1 MKYGIS
7 LYGAELLEFE
17 SLIIDYLLC
26 EISYKDLQR
35 LIVITLE
42 KAWNLSYFRQE
53 KHLFTAY
60 CMKEWLLELEIRK
73 N

>member
-1 MKYGIS
+1 MRYGKK

-35 LIVITLE
+35 LIIITLD

-60 CMKEWLLELEIRK
+60 IMKEWLLEWDIRK

>member
-1 MKYGIS
+1 MKYGKK

-17 SLIIDYLLC
+17 SLIIEYLLC
-26 EISYKDLQR
+26 QISYTDLQR
-35 LIVITLE
+35 LIFITLD

-60 CMKEWLLELEIRK
+60 FMKEWLLEWELKK